1 MLWMANGL
9 DDNFDNE
16 IVATLEQ
23 LFQECRM
30 RDMAAEKKEK
40 RELQRALD
48 EQRAPASGGVTT
60 SQSDHDVGST
70 VTCANGTQKKITAA
84 NAKRVSSTIKV
95 KLSRKRRR

>member
-60 SQSDHDVGST
+60 SQSDHDVGSID
-70 VTCANGTQKKITAA
+70 GYLRQR
-84 NAKRVSSTIKV
+84 NAKEDHSSECEES
-95 KLSRKRRR
+95 L